1 MFLQYLFY
9 FGWGAGHALQPG
21 HGKAIISAYLLGAS
35 QGRRT
40 PRAVLDTVILGVVT
54 ALTHTVVVFAMG
66 IAIELIGEA
75 LNRELV
81 VVVTSIIGSVL
92 VIGVG
97 VWMLRQR
104 IAAYSRRKGV
114 VDHHGK
120 VVADGGNEPGHDH
133 DHEHDH
139 GHHHHHDEPYYNL
152 FHSHSHKLPAWAE
165 GDEDS
170 PDRRQWKRLLALGV
184 SGGIVPCKGA
194 MLILFGTS
202 AAGSFF
208 DNLAEPLI
216 ALSIYSLGIAATMIA
231 VGLFAVFFSKAVERM
246 AQKAKRTDS
255 PFWIKVQKIIFWGG
269 PATVLLVGGYLL
281 LYSLS
286 LL

>member
-21 HGKAIISAYLLGAS
+21 HGKAIISAYLLGAT
-35 QGRRT
+35 QGRSI
-40 PRAVLDTVILGVVT
+40 PRAVLDTVILGATT
-54 ALTHTVVVFAMG
+54 ALTHTIVVFGMG
-66 IAIELIGEA
+66 VAIELLGEA
-75 LNRELV
+75 LDRDLV
-81 VVVTSIIGSVL
+81 TVITSIIGSVL

-114 VDHHGK
+114 VDHHGEEL
-120 VVADGGNEPGHDH
+120 ADHHHHEHDH
-133 DHEHDH
+133 DHERDH
-139 GHHHHHDEPYYNL
+139 GHHHHHDGPYYDL

-170 PDRRQWKRLLALGV
+170 PNRRQWKRLLALGV

-208 DNLAEPLI
+208 DNLAEPLV
-216 ALSIYSLGIAATMIA
+216 ALSIYSLGIAATMIL
-231 VGLFAVFFSKAVERM
+231 VGLFAVFFSKVVERM
-246 AQKAKRTDS
+246 AAKAKRTSS
-255 PFWIKVQKIIFWGG
+255 PGWVRLQKVIFWGG
-269 PATVLLVGGYLL
+269 PVTVLLVGGYLL